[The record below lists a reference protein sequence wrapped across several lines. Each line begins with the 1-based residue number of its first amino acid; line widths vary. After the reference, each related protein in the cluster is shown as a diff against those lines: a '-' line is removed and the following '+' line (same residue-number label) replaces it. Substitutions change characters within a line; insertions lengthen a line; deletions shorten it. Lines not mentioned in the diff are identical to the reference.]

1 MSSAVS
7 FNPETT
13 LGACELGV
21 LVSYILFG
29 VTTTQ
34 VYIYYH
40 RFPDDSLNL
49 KALVAFVWVCEAV
62 HAVCLGH
69 MLYTYTISDY
79 GHPERIAGAFPK
91 SLIMIP
97 FLTGILAVCVHG
109 FFSIRI
115 YAFTK
120 QLYIPCLIWVMTFL
134 QMLGRTVLFG
144 TALRM
149 VSAIS
154 YELKWAWLVTSVWCV
169 SAATDL
175 VITATLVAVLIRQ
188 RASTQ
193 KRTAAVVDR
202 LILWTIET
210 GMLTSASAIG
220 SLVCFVTMEGNC
232 TLARTTA
239 GMPTEFMSTVIYLA
253 FFVVEA
259 RVFSNS
265 LLATLNSRVT
275 LRAMNEVSSTPAIE
289 LPTSVQMSRVIQV
302 MRNADSNHASSYKTA
317 SVEPC

>member
-7 FNPETT
+7 FNPDTT
-13 LGACELGV
+13 LGAYELGV
-21 LVSYILFG
+21 LASYILFG

-34 VYIYYH
+34 VYIYYR

-49 KALVAFVWVCEAV
+49 KALVAFVWICEAA
-62 HAVCLGH
+62 HAVCFGH
-69 MLYTYTISDY
+69 TLYTYTISDY

-91 SLIMIP
+91 SLLVAT
-97 FLTGILAVCVHG
+97 FLTGVLAVCVHG

-115 YAFTK
+115 YRFTK
-120 QLYIPCLIWVMTFL
+120 HVYIPCLIWVMTFL

-144 TALRM
+144 TAVRM
-149 VSAIS
+149 ASIIS
-154 YELKWAWLVTSVWCV
+154 YQLKWAWLSTSVWIV

-175 VITATLVAVLIRQ
+175 VITTTLVAVLIRR
-188 RASTQ
+188 RAYAQ

-202 LILWTIET
+202 VILWSLET

-220 SLVCFVTMEGNC
+220 SLVCFMTMKDN
-232 TLARTTA
+232 
-239 GMPTEFMSTVIYLA
+239 FIFLA
-253 FFVVEA
+253 FFAIEA
-259 RVFSNS
+259 RGYSNS

-275 LRAMNEVSSTPAIE
+275 LRAMNEVSSTPTIE
-289 LPTSVQMSRVIQV
+289 LPTSVQMSRVIRV
-302 MRNADSNHASSYKTA
+302 MPNANSNRTSSDKTA